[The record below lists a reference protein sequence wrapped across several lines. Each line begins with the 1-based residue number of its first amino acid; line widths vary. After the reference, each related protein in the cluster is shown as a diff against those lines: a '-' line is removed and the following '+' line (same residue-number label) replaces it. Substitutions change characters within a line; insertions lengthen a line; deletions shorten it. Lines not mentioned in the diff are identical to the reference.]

1 MGPRHW
7 LYTIPL
13 RLRSLF
19 RWTQADQE
27 LDDELRDHLERK
39 TQEYVAQSMT
49 QEEAHRRARLDLGG
63 IEQTKEK
70 CRDVRRVNWIQ
81 DFVEDLRFGLRMLW
95 KSPGF
100 TAVVV
105 LTLALGV
112 GANTAIFSMVNALL
126 LRPLPVPDPQQVVV
140 LAFQQGNG
148 GVGHHFSVPEYR
160 DIAGQTSDAFSGVF
174 GYWFGIDGLSI
185 NGRADRILTNYVTGS
200 FFSTLRIKPLLGRF
214 VVPGE
219 GETPNADA
227 VIVLSYEYW
236 RARCDSDP
244 SIVGRKVLVDGQP
257 VTVIGVTPRE
267 FYGITAPLH
276 IQAYLPLGMLT
287 LEGNAPDFMQN
298 RTLRSMS
305 VGARLLPGRTV
316 AQSGAAL
323 AMAAHRMAQ
332 QYPAAEKATR
342 LMAFPELRARPDPD
356 PNNTMLLI
364 SGLLLG
370 LVAMILLLACLNV
383 ANILLV
389 RATIREGEMAIRAAL
404 GAGRTRLIRQLLTES
419 ILFALIGAAAGL
431 VLGRWVSYMISSVD
445 LHTDLLVRLD
455 FPVDWRVFAY
465 TLGAAL
471 LTGMIIGVVPAFRA
485 SRTDVNTLLHQAGR
499 GMFSRKR
506 RLHSSL
512 VVAQVAGS
520 LVLLIIAGLFVR
532 SLKIAQRSDLGFDP
546 RQVVDISMDPGEIGY
561 NEVQGLAF
569 YKNLLDRARSL
580 PGVEH
585 AGLTSAIPLSYYGD
599 ADSLTIQGYH
609 PDVGQQQPHAMFSVI
624 TPGYLDTLRIPLIS
638 GRSFTEA
645 DSAKSPYVAIINQT
659 MAQRYWPNQDPLGGH
674 FSMGRDPKHS
684 IEVVGVAKNSR
695 VTGVTGNIVPNFYV
709 PLQQHYASGLTS
721 LQTLVVRVNGN
732 PAATVPQLEGV
743 VRSLAPDLPAFDAQP
758 MLRAIDTL
766 NGLLIFQWGAVLVGT
781 LGGLG
786 LVLSIVGVYGVL
798 SYSVSQRRQEIGIR
812 IALGAPAGSILTR
825 VLREGALLVGIGLAI
840 GIACALAASK
850 VVESFL
856 TVSPSDPITYIS
868 VTAVLTAAA
877 LAACYVP
884 ARRAMRVDPM
894 VALRYE

>member
-1 MGPRHW
+1 MPVLAKARSF
-7 LYTIPL
+7 L
-13 RLRSLF
+13 RNLF
-19 RWTQADQE
+19 LSQRVEVD
-27 LDDELRDHLERK
+27 LDKEVHSHLELLIAENIRAGMPPA
-39 TQEYVAQSMT
+39 EAQ
-49 QEEAHRRARLDLGG
+49 RAARIELGG
-63 IEQTKEK
+63 IEQVKEQVREERMGNWLRSVISD
-70 CRDVRRVNWIQ
+70 CRYGIRQ
-81 DFVEDLRFGLRMLW
+81 LL
-95 KSPGF
+95 KYPGF
-100 TAVVV
+100 TVVAT

-112 GANTAIFSMVNALL
+112 GANTTIFSMVNALV
-126 LRPLPVPDPQQVVV
+126 LRPLPVPDPQQIVV

-148 GVGHHFSVPEYR
+148 GVGHQFSVPEYR
-160 DIAGQTSDAFSGVF
+160 DIASQTSDAFSGVF

-200 FFSTLRIKPLLGRF
+200 FFSTLRIKPLMGRF

-236 RARCDSDP
+236 RARFDSDP
-244 SIVGRKVLVDGQP
+244 SIVGRKVLVDGKP
-257 VTVIGVTPRE
+257 VTVIGVTPKE
-267 FYGITAPLH
+267 FCGISTPLN

-323 AMAAHRMAQ
+323 AMVAHRMAQ
-332 QYPAAEKATR
+332 QYPAAEKDTR

-364 SGLLLG
+364 SGLFLG

-383 ANILLV
+383 ANILVV
-389 RATIREGEMAIRAAL
+389 RATTREGEMAIRAAL

-419 ILFALIGAAAGL
+419 ILLALVGAAAGL
-431 VLGRWVSYMISSVD
+431 VLGRWATYMISSLD
-445 LHTDLLVRLD
+445 LHTDLLLRLD
-455 FPVDWRVFAY
+455 FPIDWRVFAY

-471 LTGMIIGVVPAFRA
+471 LTGMIVGVVPAFRA
-485 SRTDVNTLLHQAGR
+485 SRTDVNTLLHQTGR
-499 GMFSRKR
+499 GMLSGKR
-506 RLHSSL
+506 RLRSSL

-520 LVLLIIAGLFVR
+520 LVLLIMAGLFVR

-546 RQVVDISMDPGEIGY
+546 HHVVDISMDPGEIGY
-561 NEVQGLAF
+561 NEAQGLAF
-569 YKNLLDRARSL
+569 YETLLDRARSL

-585 AGLTSAIPLSYYGD
+585 AGLTSSIPLSYYGD
-599 ADSLTIQGYH
+599 ADSLTIEGYH
-609 PDVGQQQPHAMFSVI
+609 PDAGQRQPRAMFSVI
-624 TPGYLDTLRIPLIS
+624 TPEYLDTLRIPLVS

-645 DSAKSPYVAIINQT
+645 DSANSPYVAIINQT
-659 MAQRYWPNQDPLGGH
+659 MALHYWPNQDPLGGH

-695 VTGVTGNIVPNFYV
+695 VTGVTGDIVPNFYV

-732 PAATVPQLEGV
+732 PAATVPELEAV

-766 NGLLIFQWGAVLVGT
+766 NGLLIFQFGAVLVGT

-798 SYSVSQRRQEIGIR
+798 SYSVSQRRREIGIR
-812 IALGAPAGSILTR
+812 IALGAPPASILTK

-877 LAACYVP
+877 LAACYLP
-884 ARRAMRVDPM
+884 ARRATKVDPI

>member
-1 MGPRHW
+1 MPVLAKARSF
-7 LYTIPL
+7 L
-13 RLRSLF
+13 RNLF
-19 RWTQADQE
+19 LSRRVEVD
-27 LDDELRDHLERK
+27 LDKEVHSHLELLIAENIRAGMPP
-39 TQEYVAQSMT
+39 TEAQRVARI
-49 QEEAHRRARLDLGG
+49 ELGG
-63 IEQTKEK
+63 IEQVKELVREERMGDWLHSVISD
-70 CRDVRRVNWIQ
+70 CRYGIRQLHKN
-81 DFVEDLRFGLRMLW
+81 
-95 KSPGF
+95 PGF
-100 TAVVV
+100 TVVAT

-112 GANTAIFSMVNALL
+112 GANTTIFSMVNALV
-126 LRPLPVPDPQQVVV
+126 LRPLPVPDPQQIVV

-148 GVGHHFSVPEYR
+148 GVGHQFSVPEYR
-160 DIAGQTSDAFSGVF
+160 DIASQTSDAFSGVF

-200 FFSTLRIKPLLGRF
+200 FFSTLGIKPLLGRF

-236 RARCDSDP
+236 RARFDSDP
-244 SIVGRKVLVDGQP
+244 SIVGRKVLVDGKP
-257 VTVIGVTPRE
+257 VIVIGVTPKE
-267 FYGITAPLH
+267 FYGISTPLN

-316 AQSGAAL
+316 AQSDAAL
-323 AMAAHRMAQ
+323 AMVGHRMAQ
-332 QYPAAEKATR
+332 QYPAEEKETR
-342 LMAFPELRARPDPD
+342 LMALPELRARPDPD

-364 SGLLLG
+364 SGLFLG

-383 ANILLV
+383 ANILVV

-419 ILFALIGAAAGL
+419 ILLALIGAAAGL
-431 VLGRWVSYMISSVD
+431 VLGRWVNYMISSVD

-471 LTGMIIGVVPAFRA
+471 LTGMIVGVVPAFRA

-499 GMFSRKR
+499 GMLSGKR
-506 RLHSSL
+506 RLRSSL

-546 RQVVDISMDPGEIGY
+546 QHVVDISMDPGEIGY
-561 NEVQGLAF
+561 NEAQGLAF
-569 YKNLLDRARSL
+569 YKTLLDRARSL

-585 AGLTSAIPLSYYGD
+585 AGLTSSIPLSYYGD
-599 ADSLTIQGYH
+599 ADSLTIEGH
-609 PDVGQQQPHAMFSVI
+609 HLDVGQPQPRAMFSVI
-624 TPGYLDTLRIPLIS
+624 TPEYLDTLRIPLVS

-645 DSAKSPYVAIINQT
+645 DRANSPYVAIINQT

-674 FSMGRDPKHS
+674 FRMGRDPKRS

-695 VTGVTGNIVPNFYV
+695 VTGVTGDIVPNFYV
-709 PLQQHYASGLTS
+709 PVEQHYASGLTS

-732 PAATVPQLEGV
+732 PAATVPELEGV

-766 NGLLIFQWGAVLVGT
+766 NGLLIFQFGAVLVGT

-798 SYSVSQRRQEIGIR
+798 SYSVSQRRREIGIR
-812 IALGAPAGSILTR
+812 IALGAPAASILTK

-840 GIACALAASK
+840 GIACALVASK

-856 TVSPSDPITYIS
+856 TVSPSDPVTYVS

-884 ARRAMRVDPM
+884 ARRATKVDPI

>member
-1 MGPRHW
+1 MPVLAKARSF
-7 LYTIPL
+7 L
-13 RLRSLF
+13 RNLF
-19 RWTQADQE
+19 LSRRVEVD
-27 LDDELRDHLERK
+27 LDKEVHSHLELLIAENIRAGMPP
-39 TQEYVAQSMT
+39 TEAQ
-49 QEEAHRRARLDLGG
+49 RAARIELGG
-63 IEQTKEK
+63 IEQVKELVREERMGDWLHSVISD
-70 CRDVRRVNWIQ
+70 CRYGIRQLHKN
-81 DFVEDLRFGLRMLW
+81 
-95 KSPGF
+95 PGF
-100 TAVVV
+100 TVVAT

-112 GANTAIFSMVNALL
+112 GANTTIFSMVNALV
-126 LRPLPVPDPQQVVV
+126 LRPLPVPDPQQIVV

-148 GVGHHFSVPEYR
+148 GVGHQFSVPEYR
-160 DIAGQTSDAFSGVF
+160 DIASQTSDAFSGVF

-200 FFSTLRIKPLLGRF
+200 FFSTLGIKPLLGRF

-236 RARCDSDP
+236 RARFDSDP
-244 SIVGRKVLVDGQP
+244 SIVGRKVLVDGKP
-257 VTVIGVTPRE
+257 VIVIGVTPKE
-267 FYGITAPLH
+267 FYGISTPLN

-323 AMAAHRMAQ
+323 AMVGHRMAQ
-332 QYPAAEKATR
+332 QYPAEEKETR
-342 LMAFPELRARPDPD
+342 LMALPELRARPDPD

-364 SGLLLG
+364 SGLFLG

-383 ANILLV
+383 ANILVV

-419 ILFALIGAAAGL
+419 ILLALIGAAAGL
-431 VLGRWVSYMISSVD
+431 VLGRWVNYMISSVD

-471 LTGMIIGVVPAFRA
+471 LTGMIVGVVPAFRA

-499 GMFSRKR
+499 GMLSGKR
-506 RLHSSL
+506 RLRSSL

-546 RQVVDISMDPGEIGY
+546 QHVVDISMDPGEIGY
-561 NEVQGLAF
+561 NEAQGLAF
-569 YKNLLDRARSL
+569 YKTLLDRARSL

-585 AGLTSAIPLSYYGD
+585 AGLTSSIPLSYYGD
-599 ADSLTIQGYH
+599 ADSLTIEGYH
-609 PDVGQQQPHAMFSVI
+609 PDAGQRQPRAMFSVI
-624 TPGYLDTLRIPLIS
+624 TPEYLDTLRIPLVS

-645 DSAKSPYVAIINQT
+645 DRANSPYVAIINQT

-674 FSMGRDPKHS
+674 FRMGRDPKRS

-695 VTGVTGNIVPNFYV
+695 VTGVTGDIVPNFYV
-709 PLQQHYASGLTS
+709 PVEQHYASGLTS

-732 PAATVPQLEGV
+732 PAATVPELEGV

-766 NGLLIFQWGAVLVGT
+766 NGLLIFQFGAVLVGT

-798 SYSVSQRRQEIGIR
+798 SYSVSQRRREIGIR
-812 IALGAPAGSILTR
+812 IALGAPAASILTK

-840 GIACALAASK
+840 GIACALVASK

-856 TVSPSDPITYIS
+856 TVSPSDPVTYVS

-884 ARRAMRVDPM
+884 ARRATKVDPI

>member
-1 MGPRHW
+1 MPVLAKARSF
-7 LYTIPL
+7 L
-13 RLRSLF
+13 RNLF
-19 RWTQADQE
+19 LSRRVEVD
-27 LDDELRDHLERK
+27 LDREVHSHLELLIAENIRAGMPP
-39 TQEYVAQSMT
+39 TEAQ
-49 QEEAHRRARLDLGG
+49 RGARIELGG
-63 IEQTKEK
+63 IEQVKEQVREERMGDWLHSVISD
-70 CRDVRRVNWIQ
+70 CRYGIRQLHKN
-81 DFVEDLRFGLRMLW
+81 
-95 KSPGF
+95 PGF
-100 TAVVV
+100 TVVAT

-112 GANTAIFSMVNALL
+112 GANTTIFSMVNALV
-126 LRPLPVPDPQQVVV
+126 LRPLPVPDPQQIVV

-148 GVGHHFSVPEYR
+148 SVGHQFSVPEYR
-160 DIAGQTSDAFSGVF
+160 DIASQTSDAFSGVF

-200 FFSTLRIKPLLGRF
+200 FFSTLGIKPLLGRF

-236 RARCDSDP
+236 RARFDSDP
-244 SIVGRKVLVDGQP
+244 SIVGRKVLVDGKP
-257 VTVIGVTPRE
+257 VIVIGVTPKE
-267 FYGITAPLH
+267 FYGISTPLN

-323 AMAAHRMAQ
+323 AMVGHRMAQ
-332 QYPAAEKATR
+332 QYPAEEKDTR

-364 SGLLLG
+364 SGLFLG

-383 ANILLV
+383 ANILVV

-419 ILFALIGAAAGL
+419 ILLALIGAAAGL
-431 VLGRWVSYMISSVD
+431 VLGRWVNYMISSVD

-471 LTGMIIGVVPAFRA
+471 LTGMIVGVVPAFRA

-499 GMFSRKR
+499 GMLSGKR
-506 RLHSSL
+506 RLRSSL

-546 RQVVDISMDPGEIGY
+546 QHVVDISMDPGEIGY
-561 NEVQGLAF
+561 NEAQGLAF
-569 YKNLLDRARSL
+569 YKTLLDRARSL

-585 AGLTSAIPLSYYGD
+585 AGLTSSIPLSYYGD
-599 ADSLTIQGYH
+599 ADSLTIEGYH
-609 PDVGQQQPHAMFSVI
+609 PDAGQRQPRAMFSVI
-624 TPGYLDTLRIPLIS
+624 TPEYLDTLRIPLVS
-638 GRSFTEA
+638 GHSFTEA
-645 DSAKSPYVAIINQT
+645 DRANSPYVAIINQT
-659 MAQRYWPNQDPLGGH
+659 MAQRYWPNHDPLGGH
-674 FSMGRDPKHS
+674 FRMGRDPKHS

-695 VTGVTGNIVPNFYV
+695 VTGVTGDIVPNFYV

-732 PAATVPQLEGV
+732 PAATVPELEGV

-766 NGLLIFQWGAVLVGT
+766 NGLLIFQFGAVLVGT

-798 SYSVSQRRQEIGIR
+798 SYSVSQRRREIGIR
-812 IALGAPAGSILTR
+812 IALGAPAASILTK

-840 GIACALAASK
+840 GIACALVASK

-856 TVSPSDPITYIS
+856 TVSPSDPVTYVS

-877 LAACYVP
+877 LAACYLP
-884 ARRAMRVDPM
+884 ARRATKVDPI

>member
-1 MGPRHW
+1 MPVLAKARSF
-7 LYTIPL
+7 L
-13 RLRSLF
+13 RNLF
-19 RWTQADQE
+19 LSRRVEVD
-27 LDDELRDHLERK
+27 LDKEVHSHLELLIAENIRAGMPP
-39 TQEYVAQSMT
+39 TEAQRVARI
-49 QEEAHRRARLDLGG
+49 ELGG
-63 IEQTKEK
+63 IEQVKELVREERMGDWLHSVISD
-70 CRDVRRVNWIQ
+70 CRYGIRQLHKN
-81 DFVEDLRFGLRMLW
+81 
-95 KSPGF
+95 PGF
-100 TAVVV
+100 TVVAT

-112 GANTAIFSMVNALL
+112 GANTTIFSMVNALV
-126 LRPLPVPDPQQVVV
+126 LRPLPVPDPQQIVV

-148 GVGHHFSVPEYR
+148 GVGHQFSVPEYR
-160 DIAGQTSDAFSGVF
+160 DIASQTSDAFSGVF

-200 FFSTLRIKPLLGRF
+200 FFSTLGIKPLLGRF

-236 RARCDSDP
+236 RARFDSDP
-244 SIVGRKVLVDGQP
+244 SIVGRKVLVDGKP
-257 VTVIGVTPRE
+257 VIVIGVTPKE
-267 FYGITAPLH
+267 FYGISTPLN

-323 AMAAHRMAQ
+323 AMVGHRMAQ
-332 QYPAAEKATR
+332 QYPAEEKETR
-342 LMAFPELRARPDPD
+342 LMALPELRARPDPD

-364 SGLLLG
+364 SGLFLG

-383 ANILLV
+383 ANILVV

-419 ILFALIGAAAGL
+419 ILLALIGAAAGL
-431 VLGRWVSYMISSVD
+431 VLGRWVNYMISSVD

-471 LTGMIIGVVPAFRA
+471 LTGMIVGVVPAFRA

-499 GMFSRKR
+499 GMLSGKR
-506 RLHSSL
+506 RLRSSL

-546 RQVVDISMDPGEIGY
+546 QHVVDISMDPGEIGY
-561 NEVQGLAF
+561 NEAQGLAF
-569 YKNLLDRARSL
+569 YKTLLDRARSL

-585 AGLTSAIPLSYYGD
+585 AGLTSSIPLSYYGD
-599 ADSLTIQGYH
+599 ADSLTIEGYH
-609 PDVGQQQPHAMFSVI
+609 PDAGQRQPRAMFSVI
-624 TPGYLDTLRIPLIS
+624 TPEYLDTLRIPLVS

-645 DSAKSPYVAIINQT
+645 DRANSPYVAIINQT

-674 FSMGRDPKHS
+674 FRMGRDPKRS

-695 VTGVTGNIVPNFYV
+695 VTGVTGDIVPNFYV
-709 PLQQHYASGLTS
+709 PVEQHYASGLTS

-732 PAATVPQLEGV
+732 PAATVPELEGV

-766 NGLLIFQWGAVLVGT
+766 NGLLIFQFGAVLVGT

-798 SYSVSQRRQEIGIR
+798 SYSVSQRRREIGIR
-812 IALGAPAGSILTR
+812 IALGAPAASILTK

-840 GIACALAASK
+840 GIACALVASK

-856 TVSPSDPITYIS
+856 TVSPSDPVTYVS

-884 ARRAMRVDPM
+884 ARRATKVDPI

>member
-1 MGPRHW
+1 MPVLAKARSF
-7 LYTIPL
+7 L
-13 RLRSLF
+13 RNLF
-19 RWTQADQE
+19 LSRRVEVD
-27 LDDELRDHLERK
+27 LDKEVHSHLELLIAENIRAGMPP
-39 TQEYVAQSMT
+39 TEAQRVARI
-49 QEEAHRRARLDLGG
+49 ELGG
-63 IEQTKEK
+63 IEQVKELVREERMGDWLHSVISD
-70 CRDVRRVNWIQ
+70 CRYGIRQLHKN
-81 DFVEDLRFGLRMLW
+81 
-95 KSPGF
+95 PGF
-100 TAVVV
+100 TVVAT

-112 GANTAIFSMVNALL
+112 GANTTIFSMVNALV
-126 LRPLPVPDPQQVVV
+126 LRPLPVPDPQQIVV

-148 GVGHHFSVPEYR
+148 GVGHQFSVPEYR
-160 DIAGQTSDAFSGVF
+160 DIASQTSDAFSGVF

-200 FFSTLRIKPLLGRF
+200 FFSTLGIKPLLGRF

-236 RARCDSDP
+236 RARFDSDP
-244 SIVGRKVLVDGQP
+244 SIVGRKVLVDGKP
-257 VTVIGVTPRE
+257 VIVIGVTPKE
-267 FYGITAPLH
+267 FYGISTPLN

-323 AMAAHRMAQ
+323 AMVGHRMAQ
-332 QYPAAEKATR
+332 QYPAEEKETR
-342 LMAFPELRARPDPD
+342 LMALPELRARPDPD

-364 SGLLLG
+364 SGLFLG

-383 ANILLV
+383 ANILVV

-419 ILFALIGAAAGL
+419 ILLAMIGAAAGL
-431 VLGRWVSYMISSVD
+431 VLGRWVNYMISSVD

-471 LTGMIIGVVPAFRA
+471 LTGMIVGVVPAFRA

-499 GMFSRKR
+499 GMLSGKR
-506 RLHSSL
+506 RLRSSL

-546 RQVVDISMDPGEIGY
+546 QHVVDISMDPGEIGY
-561 NEVQGLAF
+561 NEAQGLAF
-569 YKNLLDRARSL
+569 YKTLLDRARSL

-585 AGLTSAIPLSYYGD
+585 AGLTSSIPLSYYGD
-599 ADSLTIQGYH
+599 ADSLTIEGYH
-609 PDVGQQQPHAMFSVI
+609 PDAGQRQPRAMFSVI
-624 TPGYLDTLRIPLIS
+624 TPEYLDTLRIPLVS

-645 DSAKSPYVAIINQT
+645 DRANSPYVAIINQT

-674 FSMGRDPKHS
+674 FRMGRDPKRS

-695 VTGVTGNIVPNFYV
+695 VTGVTGDIVPNFYV
-709 PLQQHYASGLTS
+709 PLEQHYANGLTS

-732 PAATVPQLEGV
+732 PAATVPELEGV

-766 NGLLIFQWGAVLVGT
+766 NGLLIFQFGAVLVGT

-798 SYSVSQRRQEIGIR
+798 SYSVSQRRREIGIR
-812 IALGAPAGSILTR
+812 IALGAPAASILTK

-840 GIACALAASK
+840 GIACALVASK

-856 TVSPSDPITYIS
+856 TVSPSDPVTYVS

-884 ARRAMRVDPM
+884 ARRATKVDPI

>member
-1 MGPRHW
+1 MPVLAKARSF
-7 LYTIPL
+7 L
-13 RLRSLF
+13 RNLF
-19 RWTQADQE
+19 LSRRVEVD
-27 LDDELRDHLERK
+27 LDKEVHSHLELLIAENIRAGMPP
-39 TQEYVAQSMT
+39 TEAQRVARI
-49 QEEAHRRARLDLGG
+49 ELGG
-63 IEQTKEK
+63 IEQVKELVREERMGDWLHSVISD
-70 CRDVRRVNWIQ
+70 CRYGIRQLHKN
-81 DFVEDLRFGLRMLW
+81 
-95 KSPGF
+95 PGF
-100 TAVVV
+100 TVVAT

-112 GANTAIFSMVNALL
+112 GANTTIFSMVNALV
-126 LRPLPVPDPQQVVV
+126 LRPLPVPDPQQIVV

-148 GVGHHFSVPEYR
+148 GVGHQFSVPEYR
-160 DIAGQTSDAFSGVF
+160 DIASQTSDAFSGVF

-200 FFSTLRIKPLLGRF
+200 FFSTLGIKPLLGRF

-236 RARCDSDP
+236 RARFDSDP
-244 SIVGRKVLVDGQP
+244 SIVGRKVLVDGKP
-257 VTVIGVTPRE
+257 VIVIGVTPKE
-267 FYGITAPLH
+267 FYGISTPLN

-323 AMAAHRMAQ
+323 AMVGHRMAQ
-332 QYPAAEKATR
+332 QYPAEEKETR
-342 LMAFPELRARPDPD
+342 LMALPELRARPDPD

-364 SGLLLG
+364 SGLFLG

-383 ANILLV
+383 ANILVV

-419 ILFALIGAAAGL
+419 ILLALIGAAAGL
-431 VLGRWVSYMISSVD
+431 VLGRWVNYMISSVD

-471 LTGMIIGVVPAFRA
+471 LTGMIVGVVPAFRA

-499 GMFSRKR
+499 GMLSGKR
-506 RLHSSL
+506 RLRSSL

-546 RQVVDISMDPGEIGY
+546 QHVVDISMDPGEIGY
-561 NEVQGLAF
+561 NEAQGLAF
-569 YKNLLDRARSL
+569 YKTLLDRARSL

-585 AGLTSAIPLSYYGD
+585 AGLTSSIPLSYYGD
-599 ADSLTIQGYH
+599 ADSLTIEGYH
-609 PDVGQQQPHAMFSVI
+609 PDAGQRQPRAMFSVI
-624 TPGYLDTLRIPLIS
+624 TPEYLDTLRIPLVS

-645 DSAKSPYVAIINQT
+645 DRANSPYVAIINQT

-674 FSMGRDPKHS
+674 FRMGRDPKRS

-695 VTGVTGNIVPNFYV
+695 VTGVTGDIVPNFYV
-709 PLQQHYASGLTS
+709 PVEQHYASGLTS

-732 PAATVPQLEGV
+732 PAATVPELEGV

-766 NGLLIFQWGAVLVGT
+766 NGLLIFQFGAVLVGT

-786 LVLSIVGVYGVL
+786 LVLSIVGIYGVL
-798 SYSVSQRRQEIGIR
+798 SYSVSQRRREIGIR
-812 IALGAPAGSILTR
+812 IALGAPAASILTK

-840 GIACALAASK
+840 GIACALVASK

-856 TVSPSDPITYIS
+856 TVSPSDPVTYVS

-884 ARRAMRVDPM
+884 ARRATKVDPI

>member
-1 MGPRHW
+1 M
-7 LYTIPL
+7 PL
-13 RLRSLF
+13 IVKVRSFLRNLF
-19 RWTQADQE
+19 STRRVEADLDQE
-27 LDDELRDHLERK
+27 VHSHLELLIAENIRAGMSS
-39 TQEYVAQSMT
+39 TEAQ
-49 QEEAHRRARLDLGG
+49 RAARIELGG
-63 IEQTKEK
+63 IEQVKEQVREERMGNWLRSVISD
-70 CRDVRRVNWIQ
+70 CRYGIRQLLKN
-81 DFVEDLRFGLRMLW
+81 
-95 KSPGF
+95 PGF
-100 TAVVV
+100 TVVAT

-112 GANTAIFSMVNALL
+112 GANTTIFSMVNALV
-126 LRPLPVPDPQQVVV
+126 LRPLPVPDPQQIVV

-148 GVGHHFSVPEYR
+148 GVGHQFSVPEYR
-160 DIAGQTSDAFSGVF
+160 DIASQTSDAFSGVF

-185 NGRADRILTNYVTGS
+185 NGRADRILTDYVTGS

-227 VIVLSYEYW
+227 VIVLAYDYW
-236 RARCDSDP
+236 RSRFDSDP
-244 SIVGRKVLVDGQP
+244 SIVGRKVLVDGKP
-257 VTVIGVTPRE
+257 VTVIGVTPKE
-267 FYGITAPLH
+267 FYGLSTPLN

-287 LEGNAPDFMQN
+287 IEGNAPEFMQN

-323 AMAAHRMAQ
+323 AMVAHRMAQ
-332 QYPAAEKATR
+332 QYPAAEKDTR

-356 PNNTMLLI
+356 PNNTMLLV

-419 ILFALIGAAAGL
+419 ILLALIGAAAGL
-431 VLGRWVSYMISSVD
+431 VLGRWASYMISNLD

-455 FPVDWRVFAY
+455 LPFDWRVFAY

-471 LTGMIIGVVPAFRA
+471 LTGMIVGVVPAFRA

-499 GMFSRKR
+499 GMLSGKR
-506 RLHSSL
+506 RLRSSL

-546 RQVVDISMDPGEIGY
+546 HHVADISMDPGEIGY
-561 NEVQGLAF
+561 NQAQGLAF
-569 YKNLLDRARSL
+569 YKTLLDRARSL

-585 AGLTSAIPLSYYGD
+585 AGLTSSIPLSYYGD
-599 ADSLTIQGYH
+599 ADSLTVEGYH
-609 PDVGQQQPHAMFSVI
+609 PDVGQQHPRAMFSVI
-624 TPGYLDTLRIPLIS
+624 TPGYLDTLRIPLVS

-645 DSAKSPYVAIINQT
+645 DSANSPYVAIINQT
-659 MAQRYWPNQDPLGGH
+659 MAQRYWPNRDPLGGH

-695 VTGVTGNIVPNFYV
+695 VAGVTGDIVQNFYV

-721 LQTLVVRVNGN
+721 LQTLVARVNGN
-732 PAATVPQLEGV
+732 PTATVPELEGI

-758 MLRAIDTL
+758 MLHAIDTL
-766 NGLLIFQWGAVLVGT
+766 NGLLIFQFGAVLVGT

-812 IALGAPAGSILTR
+812 IALGAPAASILTK

-884 ARRAMRVDPM
+884 ARRATKVDPI

>member
-1 MGPRHW
+1 MPVLAKARSF
-7 LYTIPL
+7 L
-13 RLRSLF
+13 RNLF
-19 RWTQADQE
+19 LSRRVEVD
-27 LDDELRDHLERK
+27 LDKEVHSHLELLIAENIRAGMPP
-39 TQEYVAQSMT
+39 TEAQRVARI
-49 QEEAHRRARLDLGG
+49 ELGG
-63 IEQTKEK
+63 IEQVKELVREERMGDWLHSVISD
-70 CRDVRRVNWIQ
+70 CRYGIRQLHKN
-81 DFVEDLRFGLRMLW
+81 
-95 KSPGF
+95 PGF
-100 TAVVV
+100 TVVAT

-112 GANTAIFSMVNALL
+112 GANTTIFSMVNALV
-126 LRPLPVPDPQQVVV
+126 LRPLPVPDPQQIVV

-148 GVGHHFSVPEYR
+148 GVGHQFSVPEYR
-160 DIAGQTSDAFSGVF
+160 DIASQTSDAFSGVF

-200 FFSTLRIKPLLGRF
+200 FFSTLGIKPLLGRF

-236 RARCDSDP
+236 RARFDSDP
-244 SIVGRKVLVDGQP
+244 SIVGRKVLVDGKP
-257 VTVIGVTPRE
+257 VIVIGVTPKE
-267 FYGITAPLH
+267 FYGISTPLN

-323 AMAAHRMAQ
+323 AMVGHRMAQ
-332 QYPAAEKATR
+332 QYPAEEKETR
-342 LMAFPELRARPDPD
+342 LMALPELRARPDPD

-364 SGLLLG
+364 SGLFLG

-383 ANILLV
+383 ANILVV

-419 ILFALIGAAAGL
+419 ILLALIGAAAGL
-431 VLGRWVSYMISSVD
+431 VLGRWVNYMISSVD

-471 LTGMIIGVVPAFRA
+471 LTGMIVGVVPAFRA

-499 GMFSRKR
+499 GMLSGKR
-506 RLHSSL
+506 RLRSSL

-546 RQVVDISMDPGEIGY
+546 QHVVDISMDPGEIGY
-561 NEVQGLAF
+561 NEAQGLAF
-569 YKNLLDRARSL
+569 YKTLLDRARSL

-585 AGLTSAIPLSYYGD
+585 AGLTSSIPLSYYGD
-599 ADSLTIQGYH
+599 ADSLTIEGYH
-609 PDVGQQQPHAMFSVI
+609 PDAGQRQPRAMFSVI
-624 TPGYLDTLRIPLIS
+624 TPEYLDTLRIPLVS

-645 DSAKSPYVAIINQT
+645 DRANSPYVAIINQT

-674 FSMGRDPKHS
+674 FRMGRDPKRS

-695 VTGVTGNIVPNFYV
+695 VTGVTGDIVPNFYV
-709 PLQQHYASGLTS
+709 PLEQHYASGLTS

-732 PAATVPQLEGV
+732 PAATVPELEGV

-766 NGLLIFQWGAVLVGT
+766 NGLLIFQFGAVLVGT

-798 SYSVSQRRQEIGIR
+798 SYSVSQRRREIGIR
-812 IALGAPAGSILTR
+812 IALGAPAASILTK

-840 GIACALAASK
+840 GIACALVASK

-856 TVSPSDPITYIS
+856 TVSPSDPVTYVS

-884 ARRAMRVDPM
+884 ARRATKVDPI

>member
-1 MGPRHW
+1 MPVLAKARSF
-7 LYTIPL
+7 L
-13 RLRSLF
+13 RNLF
-19 RWTQADQE
+19 LSRRVEVD
-27 LDDELRDHLERK
+27 LDKEVHSHLELLIAENIRAGMPP
-39 TQEYVAQSMT
+39 TEAQRVARI
-49 QEEAHRRARLDLGG
+49 ELGG
-63 IEQTKEK
+63 IEQVKELVREERMGDWLHSVISD
-70 CRDVRRVNWIQ
+70 CRYGIRQLHKN
-81 DFVEDLRFGLRMLW
+81 
-95 KSPGF
+95 PGF
-100 TAVVV
+100 TVVAT

-112 GANTAIFSMVNALL
+112 GANTTIFSMVNALV
-126 LRPLPVPDPQQVVV
+126 LRPLPVPDPQQIVV

-148 GVGHHFSVPEYR
+148 GVGHQFSVPEYR
-160 DIAGQTSDAFSGVF
+160 DIASQTSDAFSGVF

-200 FFSTLRIKPLLGRF
+200 FFSTLGIKPLLGRF

-236 RARCDSDP
+236 RARFDSDP
-244 SIVGRKVLVDGQP
+244 SIVGRKVLVDGKP
-257 VTVIGVTPRE
+257 VIVIGVTPKE
-267 FYGITAPLH
+267 FYGISTPLN

-323 AMAAHRMAQ
+323 AMVGHRMAQ
-332 QYPAAEKATR
+332 QYPAEEKETR
-342 LMAFPELRARPDPD
+342 LMALPELRARPDPD

-364 SGLLLG
+364 SGLFLG

-383 ANILLV
+383 ANILVV

-419 ILFALIGAAAGL
+419 ILLALIGAAAGL
-431 VLGRWVSYMISSVD
+431 VLGRWVNYMISSVD

-471 LTGMIIGVVPAFRA
+471 LTGMIVGVVPAFRA

-499 GMFSRKR
+499 GMLSGKR
-506 RLHSSL
+506 RLRSSL

-546 RQVVDISMDPGEIGY
+546 QHVVDISMDPGEIGY
-561 NEVQGLAF
+561 NEAQGLAF
-569 YKNLLDRARSL
+569 YKTLLDRARSL

-585 AGLTSAIPLSYYGD
+585 AGLTSSIPLSYYGD
-599 ADSLTIQGYH
+599 ADSLTIEGYH
-609 PDVGQQQPHAMFSVI
+609 PDAGQRQPRAMFSVI
-624 TPGYLDTLRIPLIS
+624 TPEYLDTLRIPLVS

-645 DSAKSPYVAIINQT
+645 DRANSPYVAIINQT

-674 FSMGRDPKHS
+674 FRMGRDPKRS

-695 VTGVTGNIVPNFYV
+695 VTGVTGDIVPNFYV
-709 PLQQHYASGLTS
+709 PLEQHYASGLTS

-732 PAATVPQLEGV
+732 PAATVPELEGV

-766 NGLLIFQWGAVLVGT
+766 NGLLIFQFGAVLVGT

-786 LVLSIVGVYGVL
+786 LVLSIVGVYGVP
-798 SYSVSQRRQEIGIR
+798 SYSVSQRRREIGIR
-812 IALGAPAGSILTR
+812 IALGAPAASILTK

-840 GIACALAASK
+840 GIACALVASK

-856 TVSPSDPITYIS
+856 TVSPSDPVTYVS

-884 ARRAMRVDPM
+884 ARRATKVDPI

>member
-1 MGPRHW
+1 MPVLAKARSF
-7 LYTIPL
+7 L
-13 RLRSLF
+13 RNLF
-19 RWTQADQE
+19 LSRRVEVD
-27 LDDELRDHLERK
+27 LDKEVHSHLELLIAENIRAGMPP
-39 TQEYVAQSMT
+39 TEAQRVARI
-49 QEEAHRRARLDLGG
+49 ELGG
-63 IEQTKEK
+63 IEQVKELVREERMGDWLHSVISD
-70 CRDVRRVNWIQ
+70 CRYGIRQLHKN
-81 DFVEDLRFGLRMLW
+81 
-95 KSPGF
+95 PGF
-100 TAVVV
+100 TVVAT

-112 GANTAIFSMVNALL
+112 GANTTIFSMVNALV
-126 LRPLPVPDPQQVVV
+126 LRPLPVPDPQQIVV

-148 GVGHHFSVPEYR
+148 GVGHQFSVPEYR
-160 DIAGQTSDAFSGVF
+160 DIASQTSDAFSGVF

-200 FFSTLRIKPLLGRF
+200 FFSTLGIKPLLGRF

-236 RARCDSDP
+236 RARFDSDP
-244 SIVGRKVLVDGQP
+244 SIVGRKVLVDGKP
-257 VTVIGVTPRE
+257 VIVIGVTPKE
-267 FYGITAPLH
+267 FYGISTPLN

-287 LEGNAPDFMQN
+287 LEGNAPDFMRN

-323 AMAAHRMAQ
+323 AMVGHRMAQ
-332 QYPAAEKATR
+332 QYPAEEKETR
-342 LMAFPELRARPDPD
+342 LMALPELRARPDPD

-364 SGLLLG
+364 SGLFLG

-383 ANILLV
+383 ANILVV

-419 ILFALIGAAAGL
+419 ILLALIGAAAGL
-431 VLGRWVSYMISSVD
+431 VLGRWVNYMISSVD

-471 LTGMIIGVVPAFRA
+471 LTGMIVGVVPAFRA

-499 GMFSRKR
+499 GMLSGKR
-506 RLHSSL
+506 RLRSSL

-546 RQVVDISMDPGEIGY
+546 QHVVDISMDPGEIGY
-561 NEVQGLAF
+561 NEAQGLAF
-569 YKNLLDRARSL
+569 YKTLLDRARSL

-585 AGLTSAIPLSYYGD
+585 AGLTSSIPLSYYGD
-599 ADSLTIQGYH
+599 ADSLTIEGYH
-609 PDVGQQQPHAMFSVI
+609 PDAGQRQPRAMFSVI
-624 TPGYLDTLRIPLIS
+624 TPEYLDTLRIPLVS

-645 DSAKSPYVAIINQT
+645 DRANSPYVAIINQT

-674 FSMGRDPKHS
+674 FRMGRDPKRS

-695 VTGVTGNIVPNFYV
+695 VTGVTGDIVPNFYV
-709 PLQQHYASGLTS
+709 PVEQHYASGLTS

-732 PAATVPQLEGV
+732 PAATVPELEGV

-766 NGLLIFQWGAVLVGT
+766 NGLLIFQFGAVLVGT

-798 SYSVSQRRQEIGIR
+798 SYSVSQRRREIGIR
-812 IALGAPAGSILTR
+812 IALGAPAASILTK

-840 GIACALAASK
+840 GIACALVASK

-856 TVSPSDPITYIS
+856 TVSPSDPVTYVS

-884 ARRAMRVDPM
+884 ARRATKVDPI